1 MNLSMTEL
9 RQYFQYQCDDCGF
22 RTRSPDK
29 IEAIDVVQ
37 RHESDKHGI
46 ERDKEEITDELRELE
61 LEGLPDN
68 S

>member
-1 MNLSMTEL
+1 MTEL
-9 RQYFQYQCDDCGF
+9 RQYFQYQCERCGF

-29 IEAIDVVQ
+29 TEAIDVVQ
-37 RHESDKHGI
+37 RHEREKHDV
-46 ERDKEEITDELRELE
+46 ERDEDEITGELRELE